1 MKRYVLTAIFVF
13 SLAIMAS
20 AQVKVKGEL
29 KAAHRFRFSKSDLN
43 EPVGNLRFLKSE
55 SACRSAT
62 FHQSETNKT
71 TIEL

>member
-29 KAAHRFRFSKSDLN
+29 KAVCRLRFSESDPA
-43 EPVGNLRFLKSE
+43 EPFIDLGFLKSRLE
-55 SACRSAT
+55 SRSST
-62 FHQSETNKT
+62 SDS
-71 TIEL
+71 